1 MLCTVQFNFYDSLK
15 KTSVVTENKLLSAK
29 V

>member
-1 MLCTVQFNFYDSLK
+1 MLCNVQFNFYDILK
-15 KTSVVTENKLLSAK
+15 KTSVVTENKLLGTK